1 MPVPTST
8 YRLQM
13 TSGFG
18 FAEAAEHIAYLA
30 SLGVSHLYLSPVLQ
44 AAPGS
49 QHGYDV
55 VDHSRINDD
64 LGGEAALRALA
75 DTAHARGLG
84 IVVDVVPNHM
94 AVPEPESLNEALWSV
109 LRDGPASR
117 FARWFDVDWS
127 SQDRSFLMPV
137 LGDRIGRC
145 VDRGELS
152 LDASGD
158 EPVLRYYEHVFPVRE
173 GTQDLALPELVD
185 RQWYRLA
192 HWRVADEE
200 LNYRRFFD
208 VGALVA
214 VRVED
219 PEVFAA
225 THGLLLDLHREG
237 VIDGFRIDHPD
248 GLADPRGYVRQL
260 AESAPNAWI
269 VVEKILEGDETLPE
283 DWPCAGTTGYDAL
296 ARITGVVVDPSGA
309 ESLTATWAV
318 WAPEDLRDYDD
329 VAEASKRQVLATSL
343 RAEVARLVDLAHQIS
358 HQDLTYR
365 DLTRQGLESAIVEML
380 VAFPVYRAYV
390 VPGETAPAQSVETL
404 ESVTAGCVRAHP
416 RLGDELAYVRD
427 LALGRLGSREVGK
440 RAEFVVRFQQTCGPV
455 MAKGVEDTTFYRWH
469 RLVALNEV
477 GGRPEHFAVFPD
489 ELHTWAARQQQH
501 VPTAMTTLSTHDTKR
516 SEDVRARLVTLSE
529 VPEAW
534 RAAVTEWQQAAA
546 PYRSA
551 AGWPDP
557 ETEYLLWQTLVG
569 TWPISAARLTEY
581 LLKASREAKRHTTWT
596 DQNSDYEQALTAFAT
611 SVLADDT
618 IAASVAAFVDSL
630 RPWADVA
637 TLTTKLLA
645 LTLPGVPDVYQG
657 TELIDLSLVDPDNRR
672 PVDFTER
679 AGRLA
684 GLDEGAASVDDVAQR
699 KLLVVSRALRLRR
712 DEPGW
717 FDAEAGY
724 EPLPTTTN
732 HALGFVRAG
741 AVAIV
746 VTRRPRALAETGG
759 WGDAR
764 VVLPT
769 GRWTDVLSGRS
780 IDGGSVMLA
789 DLFARLPVSLLVK
802 GPA

>member
-1 MPVPTST
+1 MVVPTST

-13 TSGFG
+13 TPGFG
-18 FAEAAEHIAYLA
+18 FADAAEQVPYLA
-30 SLGVSHLYLSPVLQ
+30 SLGVSHLYLSPVLT

-49 QHGYDV
+49 MHGYDV
-55 VDHSRINDD
+55 VDHSRINDE

-75 DTAHARGLG
+75 ETAHAHGLG
-84 IVVDVVPNHM
+84 IIVDVVPNHM
-94 AVPEPESLNEALWSV
+94 AVPEPESLNQALWSV
-109 LRDGPASR
+109 LRDGPASEY
-117 FARWFDVDWS
+117 ARWFDVDWS

-145 VDRGELS
+145 VDRGELT
-152 LDASGD
+152 LDTGGD
-158 EPVLRYYEHVFPVRE
+158 EPVLRYYEHEFPVRE
-173 GTQDLALPELVD
+173 GTLDLALPELVD

-225 THGLLLDLHREG
+225 THGVLLRLHHDG

-260 AESAPNAWI
+260 AEAAPSAWI

-283 DWPCAGTTGYDAL
+283 EWPCAGTTGYDAL

-309 ESLTATWAV
+309 ESLTVTWAS
-318 WAPEDLRDYDD
+318 WAPDDLRDYAE

-358 HQDLTYR
+358 QDDLTYR
-365 DLTRQGLESAIVEML
+365 DLTRQWLEAAIVETL

-390 VPGETAPAQSVETL
+390 VPGEPAPQQAVDMVD
-404 ESVTAGCVRAHP
+404 SVTAGCVRDHP
-416 RLGDELAYVRD
+416 RLADELGYVRD
-427 LALGRLGSREVGK
+427 LALGRLGARDVGK

-469 RLVALNEV
+469 RLSALNEV

-489 ELHTWAARQQQH
+489 ELHAWAARQQQSFPH
-501 VPTAMTTLSTHDTKR
+501 AMTTLSTHDTKR

-529 VPEAW
+529 VPDAW
-534 RAAVTEWQQAAA
+534 REAVTGWTQQAA
-546 PYRSA
+546 PYRSP

-569 TWPISAARLTEY
+569 TWPITSERITDY

-596 DQNSDYEQALTAFAT
+596 DPDDSYEQALTDFARG
-611 SVLADDT
+611 VLGDEAIAD
-618 IAASVAAFVDSL
+618 SVATFVEAVQ
-630 RPWADVA
+630 PWARVA
-637 TLTTKLLA
+637 SLTTKMLE
-645 LTLPGVPDVYQG
+645 LTLPGVPDIYQG
-657 TELIDLSLVDPDNRR
+657 CELVDLSLVDPDNRR
-672 PVDFTER
+672 SVDFADR
-679 AGRLA
+679 SARLA
-684 GLDEGAASVDDVAQR
+684 ALDAGAGTRDLSDE
-699 KLLVVSRALRLRR
+699 KLLVVARTLRLRC
-712 DEPGW
+712 DHPEW
-717 FDAEAGY
+717 FGADAGY
-724 EPLPTTTN
+724 EPLPTTTT
-732 HALGFVRAG
+732 HALGFVRG
-741 AVAIV
+741 ATVATV
-746 VTRRPRALAETGG
+746 VTRRPRELADGDG
-759 WGDAR
+759 WGEGL
-764 VVLPT
+764 VVLPE
-769 GRWTDVLSGRS
+769 GRWRNLLDDTTH
-780 IDGGSVMLA
+780 DGGSSAVN
-789 DLFARLPVSLLVK
+789 DLMGALPVALLVK
-802 GPA
+802 EH

>member
-1 MPVPTST
+1 
-8 YRLQM
+8 
-13 TSGFG
+13 
-18 FAEAAEHIAYLA
+18 
-30 SLGVSHLYLSPVLQ
+30 
-44 AAPGS
+44 
-49 QHGYDV
+49 
-55 VDHSRINDD
+55 
-64 LGGEAALRALA
+64 
-75 DTAHARGLG
+75 
-84 IVVDVVPNHM
+84 
-94 AVPEPESLNEALWSV
+94 
-109 LRDGPASR
+109 
-117 FARWFDVDWS
+117 
-127 SQDRSFLMPV
+127 
-137 LGDRIGRC
+137 
-145 VDRGELS
+145 
-152 LDASGD
+152 
-158 EPVLRYYEHVFPVRE
+158 
-173 GTQDLALPELVD
+173 
-185 RQWYRLA
+185 
-192 HWRVADEE
+192 
-200 LNYRRFFD
+200 
-208 VGALVA
+208 
-214 VRVED
+214 
-219 PEVFAA
+219 
-225 THGLLLDLHREG
+225 
-237 VIDGFRIDHPD
+237 
-248 GLADPRGYVRQL
+248 
-260 AESAPNAWI
+260 
-269 VVEKILEGDETLPE
+269 
-283 DWPCAGTTGYDAL
+283 
-296 ARITGVVVDPSGA
+296 
-309 ESLTATWAV
+309 
-318 WAPEDLRDYDD
+318 
-329 VAEASKRQVLATSL
+329 
-343 RAEVARLVDLAHQIS
+343 
-358 HQDLTYR
+358 
-365 DLTRQGLESAIVEML
+365 
-380 VAFPVYRAYV
+380 
-390 VPGETAPAQSVETL
+390 
-404 ESVTAGCVRAHP
+404 
-416 RLGDELAYVRD
+416 
-427 LALGRLGSREVGK
+427 
-440 RAEFVVRFQQTCGPV
+440 
-455 MAKGVEDTTFYRWH
+455 
-469 RLVALNEV
+469 
-477 GGRPEHFAVFPD
+477 
-489 ELHTWAARQQQH
+489 
-501 VPTAMTTLSTHDTKR
+501 MTTLSTHDTKR